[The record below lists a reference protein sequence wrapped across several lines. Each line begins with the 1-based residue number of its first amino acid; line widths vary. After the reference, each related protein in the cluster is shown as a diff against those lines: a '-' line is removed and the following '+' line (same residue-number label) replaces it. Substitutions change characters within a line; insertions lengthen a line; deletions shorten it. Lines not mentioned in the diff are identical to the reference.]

1 MVKNNKFVFE
11 IVELVFEIVDLFLRS
26 ALTIVVS
33 IAGCN
38 NLGAHNRSKF
48 FRARLRGGFSSESD
62 GSGVGSS
69 EGEDGLYLHFY
80 LLKFFVFIIIF

>member
-1 MVKNNKFVFE
+1 MLKNIKF
-11 IVELVFEIVDLFLRS
+11 VFEIVDLFLRS
-26 ALTIVVS
+26 ALTIFVS

-38 NLGAHNRSKF
+38 DLGAQNRSLF
-48 FRARLRGGFSSESD
+48 FAARLRGGFSSESD

-69 EGEDGLYLHFY
+69 EGEDGLDLHFY